1 MKEMKS
7 LLFAGILLVNGFNL
21 TANEPLSPFQKGFQS
36 ITEQALEAQVE
47 FLSSDWFLGRE
58 TATAGAYM
66 AADYIASQM
75 KLFGVAPFSGN
86 SEKGYFQTVH
96 LIASSLED
104 ASIAIRNSDNSN
116 TITYQNK
123 VDFSSAGVMNDLL
136 LDGELFFGGYGIDYG
151 TFNQTKGAKP
161 GQILIRISG
170 FPGMNDTT
178 SGGYKLFGEMSPAQ
192 INALKSET
200 ARKAGF
206 SAVLEYNPNTPW
218 PVSMPHP
225 NLVRNSSEAPL
236 SKHTSGIYKRSVQLA
251 PNDGMV
257 AIPVFHI
264 SKDMLTALLT
274 NTEDEAQRINNA
286 RWVGR
291 MLTNRKATIS
301 TKTNRELIECRN
313 VIGMIEGEIK
323 DEFIIAGAHY
333 DHLGEYDGYIWN
345 GADDNATG
353 TIGVVALAKA
363 FAQAGVKPRR
373 TILFAAWTAEERGLH
388 GSTHF
393 VNSFQNP
400 ERIKYYLNYDM
411 IGRDPDP
418 NNPTMNTAFIYTEAN
433 KELEEMTS
441 DANESQ
447 NLDLNIRYAPVARP
461 VQGSDQAPFA
471 RKEIPIMWYHTGGH
485 DDYHGPFDH
494 ADKIN
499 YTKMTAIVKASFS
512 VLWQLANE

>member
-1 MKEMKS
+1 MKS
-7 LLFAGILLVNGFNL
+7 LLFTGIMLIKVFSM
-21 TANEPLSPFQKGFQS
+21 TANEPLSPFQKGIQS

-47 FLSSDWFLGRE
+47 FLSSDWFSGRE

-75 KLFGVAPFSGN
+75 KLFGIVPFSAN
-86 SEKGYFQTVH
+86 AEEGYFQTVR
-96 LIASSLED
+96 LVTSSLED
-104 ASIAIRNSDNSN
+104 ASIAIRNSANSN
-116 TITYQNK
+116 TTTYQHH
-123 VDFSSAGVMNDLL
+123 VDFRTAGVVNDLL
-136 LDGELFFGGYGIDYG
+136 LDGELFFGGYGIDYA

-161 GQILIRISG
+161 GQILVRITG
-170 FPGMNDTT
+170 FPGMSDTT
-178 SGGYKLFGEMSPAQ
+178 SNGYKLFGEMSPAQ
-192 INALKSET
+192 INALKNET

-225 NLVRNSSEAPL
+225 NLARNRSETPL
-236 SKHTSGIYKRSVQLA
+236 TKHTSGMYKKAVQLA
-251 PNDGMV
+251 PNDG
-257 AIPVFHI
+257 ATPIPVFHI
-264 SKDMLTALLT
+264 SKDMLTTLLT
-274 NTEDEAQRINNA
+274 NSDDETQRINNV
-286 RWVGR
+286 RWNGR
-291 MLTNRKATIS
+291 PLTNRKVTIS

-323 DEFIIAGAHY
+323 DEFIVAGAHY

-471 RKEIPIMWYHTGGH
+471 RKDIPIMWYHTGGH

-512 VLWQLANE
+512 VLWQLAND